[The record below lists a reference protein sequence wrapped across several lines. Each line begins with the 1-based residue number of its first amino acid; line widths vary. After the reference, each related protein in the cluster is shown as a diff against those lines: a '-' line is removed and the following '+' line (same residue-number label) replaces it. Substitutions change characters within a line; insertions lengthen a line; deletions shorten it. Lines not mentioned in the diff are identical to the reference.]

1 MARLNRSKLDGDDR
15 SGSDL
20 STAEP
25 TESTRLLGASVEESR
40 NEAVTEDTNG
50 GWDGLA
56 DFDGLPWWHR
66 PSVSVNGPLPDHF
79 PLTTWAVGIL
89 VTGTIFGF
97 HPRFWECDCA
107 KVELVSHIVEPQ
119 MLA

>member
-15 SGSDL
+15 PASDL

-56 DFDGLPWWHR
+56 DFDGLPWWRR

-79 PLTTWAVGIL
+79 PVNIMGCRY
-89 VTGTIFGF
+89 FGYW
-97 HPRFWECDCA
+97 HHIRFSPSLLG
-107 KVELVSHIVEPQ
+107 V
-119 MLA
+119 